1 MSDKLAV
8 YIWRPFNS
16 PEYAVSF
23 AESDSSFSSNNGNHV
38 SQTTATNLKF
48 GNDTNFTIKYFLHP
62 TNKDTPIT
70 ARFSVVAWEDLCP
83 VFESAPND
91 NLFEHYFGVKF
102 VNDEHKYVRAISPFE
117 FIKAHKLMDDL
128 VYKLLHPDNKFAMDG
143 AIPGMTSAWILEHV
157 HDQLS
162 NIRDKNTEI
171 FESSNHAA
179 PAAYAQAFMN
189 SAIGVKMPSCKDW
202 LREYSADTE
211 TAQLCELVTNP
222 SKINTKTLGKIN
234 HNYRGPLRR
243 SQIIIE
249 DDMLVLKDH
258 IHGKGS
264 YIKLQLVPEGLRN
277 IIFIAFHSNPIGGHF
292 NAYCIFHQIK
302 LRFYWPGMYSYI
314 TDMCKKCPGCALSN
328 ATKRRSSELIY
339 SFPIE
344 APFKVIHIDGYTA
357 GKHQIFEGD
366 KLYLVVCC
374 GMCTFAVMEPVA
386 KRTSTSFASAITKI
400 MLCFGFS
407 HTVVVDK
414 DSKLLVSAKM
424 HCSFSKLTCTSC
436 RVQIMTPCS
445 VNEYAASLTVAY
457 RSRLTSENQFA

>member
-1 MSDKLAV
+1 
-8 YIWRPFNS
+8 
-16 PEYAVSF
+16 
-23 AESDSSFSSNNGNHV
+23 
-38 SQTTATNLKF
+38 
-48 GNDTNFTIKYFLHP
+48 
-62 TNKDTPIT
+62 
-70 ARFSVVAWEDLCP
+70 
-83 VFESAPND
+83 
-91 NLFEHYFGVKF
+91 
-102 VNDEHKYVRAISPFE
+102 
-117 FIKAHKLMDDL
+117 
-128 VYKLLHPDNKFAMDG
+128 MDG
-143 AIPGMTSAWILEHV
+143 AIPGMTLVWILDHV
-157 HDQLS
+157 HDRL
-162 NIRDKNTEI
+162 NDIRDKNTEI

-179 PAAYAQAFMN
+179 PAAHAQAFMN
-189 SAIGVKMPSCKDW
+189 GAIEVKMPSCKDW
-202 LREYSADTE
+202 IREYSADNE